1 MASITTT
8 AGQIRSE
15 ENSRVCDRCHIRPGV
30 RMIDYFWAC
39 ALCVRLYLDQLEVER
54 WRR

>member
-1 MASITTT
+1 MVAINTI
-8 AGQIRSE
+8 AGQISSE
-15 ENSRVCDRCHIRPGV
+15 ETSRMCDRCHRRPGV
-30 RMIDYFWAC
+30 RMIDWFWAC